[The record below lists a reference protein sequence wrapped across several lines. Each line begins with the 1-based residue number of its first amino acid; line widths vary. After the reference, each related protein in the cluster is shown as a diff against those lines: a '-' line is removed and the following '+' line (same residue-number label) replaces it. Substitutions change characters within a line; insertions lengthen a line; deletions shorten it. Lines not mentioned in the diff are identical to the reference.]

1 MAKLENW
8 TLIIRTDLYGNTYK
22 KLIGTVYRSPPAN
35 NETGK
40 LCDGRNIVTSKLV
53 SLDLDSG
60 TAITRDGT
68 VYELG
73 LKSNIKEL

>member
-8 TLIIRTDLYGNTYK
+8 SIMFRTDLYGNTYK
-22 KLIGTVYRSPPAN
+22 KLVGTVYGHPLADYT
-35 NETGK
+35 TGK
-40 LCDGRNIVTSKLV
+40 LCDGHNILTKKLA

-73 LKSNIKEL
+73 NRSSIEEL